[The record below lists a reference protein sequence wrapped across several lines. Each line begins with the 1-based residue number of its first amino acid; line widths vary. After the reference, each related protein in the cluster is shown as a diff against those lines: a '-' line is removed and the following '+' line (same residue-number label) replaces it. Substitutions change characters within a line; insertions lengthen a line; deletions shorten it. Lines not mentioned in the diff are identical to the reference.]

1 MSQAHRPPLV
11 QIQSHIKS
19 GNWLQAIQ
27 VFVSHLKAFDEI
39 AVSSQGAFRDH
50 FQSEIAPMMSELMFP
65 IFDHANRCAFLAS
78 YCQER
83 GAFAELILDFIGVPS
98 QAFLDHTPFVLDSKP
113 FSWINAADDSK
124 NHPSSIKSI
133 KNRLQ
138 PDLAHVF

>member
-1 MSQAHRPPLV
+1 MSQDHRPPLV

-19 GNWLQAIQ
+19 GNWLNASQ
-27 VFVSHLKAFDEI
+27 VFVSHLKAFDEF

-65 IFDHANRCAFLAS
+65 IFDHANRCAFLSA